1 MTRNQVQDIS
11 RFTFVQRANQLMAR
25 FNDLDIQ
32 FLCTLS
38 RDKVTH
44 NAQQLS
50 QTLSERISS
59 PEVRDLVQAVDH
71 VLTEPEA
78 DMDGV
83 LNLIDADELDHNALS
98 IGGETVE
105 DESNQ
110 LLGEVPILDTMSSSP
125 PAQPQDDTQANA
137 LRDLVLAVCLYHFLD
152 KRRQNKQGYVKQ
164 IRDVL
169 SFISQRQAE
178 FLLLAE
184 PLLDIVADQGL
195 AIIERGRA
203 SRALIN
209 NFNIEQVLIYAALNP
224 NFSES
229 EKHYVFSWLT
239 AYQKVY
245 RRFESIFYDQKAE
258 KVAAASKWFHT
269 TLTALRKNNQA
280 PGDMFGLS
288 EFLQQFVQTIAQN
301 NESAALDLGRA
312 LVLTTNNEDIVRGMH
327 EIFRSAHGGRYD
339 FDLIKETYRLMFEI
353 MQDYRMICIQKK
365 KVQTQIKERFAR
377 ISHQR
382 REMEKVMS
390 QASGQG
396 SGQGLSTPVLGSWQE
411 HALLEETRT
420 NLEKNGLLHLF
431 DLWPLPEKSQ
441 TLFNQVCQLKG
452 MIPQDTEYT
461 LGFLLYIEKFLEFL
475 MRLDRLGIKV
485 VQHEALNALL
495 TNAYQIHTMHL
506 LKEGMY
512 LGSTGYWRSPN
523 QRPPSVICIT
533 NPGALGNCLNLPLR
547 HINFR
552 VFLGTGQFYESPF
565 ILDSTER
572 YGSMDEL
579 GGPEQLFMRPGLF
592 LLDIPQQIEDHFRKV
607 QRSQFQ
613 TPHFQ
618 NLIQMRTR
626 KG

>member
-1 MTRNQVQDIS
+1 MTQDQVQDMKRS
-11 RFTFVQRANQLMAR
+11 TFAQEAEQIIAG

-38 RDKVTH
+38 RDKATH
-44 NAQQLS
+44 NTQYLT
-50 QTLSERISS
+50 QTFSELITK
-59 PEVRDLVQAVDH
+59 PGLRDLVQAVDH

-78 DMDGV
+78 DLDSI
-83 LNLIDADELDHNALS
+83 LNIIDSVPFDQGPLAQSTEIS
-98 IGGETVE
+98 M
-105 DESNQ
+105 DESDQ
-110 LLGEVPILDTMSSSP
+110 SLGEVPDVQNVMP
-125 PAQPQDDTQANA
+125 PKHAEERTPGKAV
-137 LRDLVLAVCLYHFLD
+137 RDLVLSVCLTHFLEE
-152 KRRQNKQGYVKQ
+152 RRQNTHGHVKQ
-164 IRDVL
+164 IRDIL

-178 FLLLAE
+178 FLLVAD
-184 PLLDIVADQGL
+184 PLLSIVADQDF

-209 NFNIEQVLIYAALNP
+209 NFNIEQVLIYTALHP
-224 NFSES
+224 DFSES
-229 EKHYVFSWLT
+229 EKQYVFSWLT

-245 RRFESIFYDQKAE
+245 RRFESILYDQKAE
-258 KVAAASKWFHT
+258 KVTAANKWFNT
-269 TLTALRKNNQA
+269 TLTELRKKGQA
-280 PGDMFGLS
+280 PCDMFGIS
-288 EFLQQFVQTIAQN
+288 GFLQQYVQAVDKN
-301 NESAALDLGRA
+301 SLEAALDLGRA
-312 LVLTTNNEDIVRGMH
+312 MVLTTNNEDIIRGMH
-327 EIFRSAHGGRYD
+327 NIFHSAGSGRYD
-339 FDLIKETYRLMFEI
+339 FALIKEAYRFIFEI

-365 KVQTQIKERFAR
+365 KVQTQIKERFAQ

-390 QASGQG
+390 RESEK
-396 SGQGLSTPVLGSWQE
+396 GLSTPVLGHRQE
-411 HALLEETRT
+411 HAMLEETRT
-420 NLEKNGLLHLF
+420 NLENNGLLHLF
-431 DLWPLPEKSQ
+431 ELWPLPHISQ
-441 TLFNQVCQLKG
+441 LLFNQVCQLKK
-452 MIPQDTEYT
+452 MIPRDIEYT

-485 VQHEALNALL
+485 IQHEALNTLL
-495 TNAYQIHTMHL
+495 TNAYQIHTLHL

-512 LGSTGYWRSPN
+512 LGSTGYWRTPN

-533 NPGALGNCLNLPLR
+533 NPGALGNCLNVPLR

-592 LLDIPQQIEDHFRKV
+592 LLDIPREIEEHFRKV
-607 QRSQFQ
+607 QKKQLK
-613 TPHFQ
+613 TPHFE
-618 NLIQMRTR
+618 NLVHMRVR